1 MKQLIIYTLLLLL
14 AACNDRAGVPK
25 NIIPPDSMQRIM
37 KDVIMAAEYSSQY
50 LSKDSLKKDK
60 VKANQDLLE
69 AVFQIHH
76 ISKETFRESLRF
88 YQSRPDLNKII
99 FDSLSA
105 YANRHRQELFAPKPL
120 AKPGTAPPLK

>member
-1 MKQLIIYTLLLLL
+1 MKQLTFCSLLLLL
-14 AACNDRAGVPK
+14 AACSDRAGVPK
-25 NIIPPDSMQRIM
+25 NIIPPDSMQKIM
-37 KDVIMAAEYSSQY
+37 KDVIMATEYSTLY

-76 ISKETFRESLRF
+76 ISKESFRESLRF

-105 YANRHRQELFAPKPL
+105 YANRHRQELYLPKPL
-120 AKPGTAPPLK
+120 AKPGKVPALK